1 MIYPHNKLYNFIIIL
16 LCMVFAAGCAHSSA
30 ADTPQENTSIMP
42 EDISAEYDETTASNI
57 LLGDR
62 ISISGSGTELQKNAI
77 TIFKGGT
84 YIFEGVLKEGQIIVN
99 AENADVH
106 IVLKNASVTCSYSAA
121 LYVKSAARVILTLAE
136 DTENS
141 LSDMASRPSDDSIDG
156 AVYSKAPLA
165 ITGSGSLMVSGA
177 YKHGIASK
185 GAVTICGGN
194 ISLSALKTGL
204 DCKEDIMLDSCS
216 LNIEAGTNGIRSGK
230 EDNAAGI
237 SISGGS
243 YAISSAG
250 DGVQAYGDIAISDG
264 DIVITTGGGSGEA
277 PVKYSEFS
285 MNGRGAQASEA
296 EDDTSRKGI
305 KAAGAISLSGGSC
318 TVDSYDDGMHADG
331 SITISGGSHS
341 ILSGDD
347 GIHAE
352 AALLISGGNIDIP
365 YCYEGLEG
373 KSVTIA
379 EGTINIHAND
389 DGINTASDES
399 EETDRQPS
407 QADIGAMPQMPENMI
422 PPNAME
428 PPDGSTPPDGMEI
441 SEGFTPHGMGD
452 MPENITS
459 TEDEAAPEGTAT
471 HSPATNN
478 ADGNTENPR
487 QRPSGGKDGR
497 GNSHGGF
504 GGMDGETAQEGVDI
518 AITGGAVTVSAEGD
532 CLDSNGNIVI
542 SGGTVY
548 VSASRY
554 PIISMAEAGLDCNG
568 SLTVS
573 GGSLIGTGT
582 SASQTTGLED
592 AAIVY
597 YGDSTFDETT
607 PLALSDSEGNILFE
621 FTSAHSFNSVLI
633 ASPALIVGETYTLS
647 IGDASEEIQLTE
659 QLLTVGESSG
669 GFGSM
674 GGFGGRHDN
683 FAPFDPQKVPIP
695 SPVQDTSF
703 PSA

>member
-1 MIYPHNKLYNFIIIL
+1 VIYTRRIFHNSIIIL
-16 LCMVFAAGCAHSSA
+16 LCLAFIAGCAPNPA
-30 ADTPQENTSIMP
+30 ADISQINTGIMP
-42 EDISAEYDETTASNI
+42 NDISAEYDETTAANI
-57 LLGDR
+57 VLGDN
-62 ISISGSGTELQKNAI
+62 ISVSGSGAELQKNVI
-77 TIFKGGT
+77 TIFKEGT
-84 YIFEGVLKEGQIIVN
+84 YIFKGTLNEGQIIVN
-99 AENADVH
+99 AEDADVR
-106 IVLKNASVTCSYSAA
+106 IVLKNAGVTCSYSAA
-121 LYVKSAARVILTLAE
+121 LYVKSAARVILILA
-136 DTENS
+136 DGTNNS
-141 LSDMASRPSDDSIDG
+141 LSDMDSRPSDDSIDG

-165 ITGSGSLMVSGA
+165 ITGSGSLTVSGA

-185 GAVTICGGN
+185 GALTICGGSL
-194 ISLSALKTGL
+194 SLSALKTGL
-204 DCKEDIMLDSCS
+204 DSKGEIILDSCS

-230 EDNAAGI
+230 EDNAADI
-237 SISGGS
+237 SVLGGT

-250 DGVQAYGDIAISDG
+250 DGIQAYGDIAISDG
-264 DIVITTGGGSGEA
+264 DIVIATGGGSGDA

-285 MNGRGAQASEA
+285 MNGRGAQSAEA

-305 KAAGAISLSGGSC
+305 KAAGTISISGGSC
-318 TVDSYDDGMHADG
+318 AVDSYDDGIHADG
-331 SITISGGSHS
+331 SISISGGTHS

-399 EETDRQPS
+399 EEADRQAP
-407 QADIGAMPQMPENMI
+407 QMPDMGAAPQMPE
-422 PPNAME
+422 
-428 PPDGSTPPDGMEI
+428 SFTPPEGMARP
-441 SEGFTPHGMGD
+441 EGFTPPEGMERPAGFTSPESAD
-452 MPENITS
+452 TPENTPQAQ
-459 TEDEAAPEGTAT
+459 AADEGTAMPT
-471 HSPATNN
+471 P
-478 ADGNTENPR
+478 DGAESSM
-487 QRPSGGKDGR
+487 QRPSENKNSRGGK
-497 GNSHGGF
+497 HGGM
-504 GGMDGETAQEGVDI
+504 GGMGGETAQKGVDI
-518 AITGGAVTVSAEGD
+518 TITGGAVTVSAEGD

-573 GGSLIGTGT
+573 GGSLVGTGT

-597 YGDSTFDETT
+597 YGDSTFDATT
-607 PLALSDSEGNILFE
+607 PLALSDSTGNILFE

-647 IGDASEEIQLTE
+647 IGDTSEQIQLTE
-659 QLLTVGESSG
+659 QLLTVGESSE
-669 GFGSM
+669 GFGGIGGT
-674 GGFGGRHDN
+674 GGFGGRPDRRDP
-683 FAPFDPQKVPIP
+683 FGGRKISPTPAPASA
-695 SPVQDTSF
+695 SPAV
-703 PSA
+703 